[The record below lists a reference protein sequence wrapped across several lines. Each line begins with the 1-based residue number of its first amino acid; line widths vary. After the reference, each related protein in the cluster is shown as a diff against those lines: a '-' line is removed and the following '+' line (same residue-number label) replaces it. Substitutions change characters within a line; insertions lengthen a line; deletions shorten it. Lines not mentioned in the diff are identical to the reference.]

1 MAANDTKNL
10 SFYDKLRSSRNMKC
24 EDKPE
29 RNKNRE
35 RRMSSQC
42 IEENEEI
49 VSLVEENE
57 EY

>member
-1 MAANDTKNL
+1 
-10 SFYDKLRSSRNMKC
+10 MKC

-29 RNKNRE
+29 RNKKRE